1 MEKRILL
8 FFICIVFILAC
19 SSEEDKERSDFGV
32 KNITPYF
39 SGIDPESNEVKFE
52 FQANLNDKIHSEVFF
67 QNWEI
72 EKISLENYEFYSQNL
87 DKDLR
92 KLENKLTD
100 CDFIYESKN
109 DDLSKNSAVFYKPGY
124 YRISYSITD
133 YVDTQ
138 KKDLILKIGDVDI
151 PELYF
156 LLNVPTNDEDVS
168 DDYIGYFEIS
178 ANNIDVTADYI
189 DIKLADLRKSWYNS
203 KIKIDSMKQ
212 FVINS
217 GIHVDTKNE
226 KGEII
231 SKEFMYISDFIQL
244 QGKDSSVF
252 FNNEEI
258 NLTNYPI
265 EVLMKKRSFASNMEN
280 VFYSTKN
287 SIYFSLLKFFEEAEG
302 KCFFESSYDTFD
314 LQRFPYKFEK
324 NGKNIVSSSLFV
336 GTAGIHFRKSNYTVC
351 FSSDGIISEV
361 VDSDKK
367 RPYPAYPYGY
377 LFGRLGKNGRVFPVG
392 KYFLSELKKID
403 NFYVYDIAKNSLE
416 RQD

>member
-1 MEKRILL
+1 MRKRIFL
-8 FFICIVFILAC
+8 FFISIIFISAC
-19 SSEEDKERSDFGV
+19 SSEEDKEKSGFGV

-39 SGIDPESNEVKFE
+39 SEIDTESNEVKFE
-52 FQANLNDKIHSEVFF
+52 FQANLNDNTYSQDFS

-87 DKDLR
+87 DKDVR
-92 KLENKLTD
+92 KLDNKSANT
-100 CDFIYESKN
+100 DFIHESKN
-109 DDLSKNSAVFYKPGY
+109 DDLSKVSAIFYKPGY
-124 YRISYSITD
+124 YKISYSITD

-138 KKDLILKIGDVDI
+138 KKDLILKIGDVEI

-156 LLNVPTNDEDVS
+156 LLNVPTENKDVS
-168 DDYIGYFEIS
+168 DDYIGHFEIL
-178 ANNIDVTADYI
+178 AKNIDMTADYI

-212 FVINS
+212 FVINC
-217 GIHVDTKNE
+217 GISVDTRNK
-226 KGEII
+226 KGEIL
-231 SKEFMYISDFIQL
+231 SKEFMGISDFIQI
-244 QGKDSSVF
+244 QGKDSYAF

-265 EVLMKKRSFASNMEN
+265 EVLIKKHFSGSNAEN
-280 VFYSTKN
+280 IFYSTKN
-287 SIYFSLLKFFEEAEG
+287 PLYFSILNFFREVEG
-302 KCFFESSYDTFD
+302 KYFFESSYNTFD
-314 LQRFPYKFEK
+314 LQHFPYKFEK

-336 GTAGIHFRKSNYTVC
+336 GTAGIHFKKSNYTVC

-367 RPYPAYPYGY
+367 RPYPTYPYGY
-377 LFGRLGKNGRVFPVG
+377 LFGRLGTTGRVFPVG

-416 RQD
+416 RQE